1 MHVCDEPLS
10 IHGLNA
16 KVSSN
21 WAFLKENPILTLIE
35 HLERATKRQ
44 PNCGSHMRN
53 VQWPLAIEQESW
65 TIPNLVRFLT
75 RLRPMLPRGTSS
87 VFNQSARKKK
97 SAWLPLE
104 TFPVSCSIL
113 IGTERGL
120 EKAKEFGLVHNS
132 RLTFEKQDHLAWLWS
147 ADSTQRVP
155 VITSAK
161 LIALIFY
168 ACLQ

>member
-1 MHVCDEPLS
+1 MR
-10 IHGLNA
+10 
-16 KVSSN
+16 
-21 WAFLKENPILTLIE
+21 WAFIYSWPKCESVVKLSLFERKSYFDLDRTLRKGNEASAKLWIAYAKCTMA
-35 HLERATKRQ
+35 LGDRAGELNNTQ
-44 PNCGSHMRN
+44 LSE
-53 VQWPLAIEQESW
+53 I
-65 TIPNLVRFLT
+65 LT
-75 RLRPMLPRGTSS
+75 RLRAMLPRGTSS

-104 TFPVSCSIL
+104 TFPVICSVL